1 MVYHNFLRV
10 YLTFMM
16 IPTSFTKRMF
26 PEDISELFDTIIM
39 QLDNNKKYDDISYN
53 SVLSIIL

>member
-1 MVYHNFLRV
+1 
-10 YLTFMM
+10 
-16 IPTSFTKRMF
+16 MF

-53 SVLSIIL
+53 SALSIILW

>member
-1 MVYHNFLRV
+1 
-10 YLTFMM
+10 MM